1 MLNKSQLQ
9 LLQSFIGPS
18 GFYIE
23 TIKDDTGFNMETKV
37 LYLERAISQDCQIF
51 LQSLDKL
58 YNPALTG
65 QAKTDHLNFIRALKF
80 INDACFNN
88 EVNYGYFGNRKALS
102 HYFGSLGDI
111 DTIAF
116 QVATRK
122 AVNDSVVVLQSN
134 QKEITAQK
142 AEWIMHEQATTNQ
155 TGWRRELDLPQ
166 AQLAMAASHAP
177 LHQPHFFQA
186 VQQPQRMA
194 HIVPTGVRILVQMH
208 LVPQETID
216 GLSYE
221 QLERLDCTRFLISNG
236 LMTVDEALALALN
249 GVQHLHNLV
258 DERIV
263 TLIQEER
270 LTIEQAKNFSDE
282 QCRRVRYAQP
292 LISNELMTVDEAL
305 ALTDDQVM
313 DLSRVQGNDMPTGN
327 WDVVLP
333 QLNQSTR
340 FSP

>member
-1 MLNKSQLQ
+1 
-9 LLQSFIGPS
+9 
-18 GFYIE
+18 
-23 TIKDDTGFNMETKV
+23 
-37 LYLERAISQDCQIF
+37 
-51 LQSLDKL
+51 
-58 YNPALTG
+58 
-65 QAKTDHLNFIRALKF
+65 
-80 INDACFNN
+80 
-88 EVNYGYFGNRKALS
+88 
-102 HYFGSLGDI
+102 
-111 DTIAF
+111 
-116 QVATRK
+116 
-122 AVNDSVVVLQSN
+122 
-134 QKEITAQK
+134 
-142 AEWIMHEQATTNQ
+142 
-155 TGWRRELDLPQ
+155 
-166 AQLAMAASHAP
+166 
-177 LHQPHFFQA
+177 
-186 VQQPQRMA
+186 
-194 HIVPTGVRILVQMH
+194 
-208 LVPQETID
+208 
-216 GLSYE
+216 
-221 QLERLDCTRFLISNG
+221 
-236 LMTVDEALALALN
+236 MTVDEALALALN